1 MGRKGSLMENA
12 TKAILI
18 AASVIITM
26 AIVTLGLIVLKA
38 GQNTAANSVSS
49 INEMNRIAEN
59 EYLMYDNTEV
69 SGNEVVSAIDK
80 VLSAGDAVGVLVT
93 TKAGGANYTNWYVY
107 NATVL
112 NSLKSASHTIA
123 DAEDIEKPATFVN
136 PAAKFTG
143 RIYRDSN
150 GRIAKLSF
158 VQN

>member
-112 NSLKSASHTIA
+112 DSLIATSRTIS
-123 DAEDIEKPATFVN
+123 DAENIEKPFTFVN
-136 PAAKFTG
+136 PAAKFKG
-143 RIYRDSN
+143 RVYRDSN
-150 GRIAKLSF
+150 GRIAKLAF